1 METRQAHSVILSMLL
16 VRQRLVTIITYG
28 FFARNVTTSNSFAR
42 FLRGREAVFPSNPVD
57 ERLSPFFLSHPR
69 DIFTRFV
76 GRRSIIT
83 PAPSKIGYCTR
94 NLFTVLLTTRNPDP
108 IRRLKRPA
116 VFR

>member
-69 DIFTRFV
+69 DIY
-76 GRRSIIT
+76 S
-83 PAPSKIGYCTR
+83 
-94 NLFTVLLTTRNPDP
+94 
-108 IRRLKRPA
+108 
-116 VFR
+116 FRWKEIHNYPGSVQDRILHA